1 MSSLFCRSSIFS
13 KTPWTMITHF
23 VLRPEIVIYLREPAS
38 QPDLGSLKHKIY
50 VVLI

>member
-1 MSSLFCRSSIFS
+1 
-13 KTPWTMITHF
+13 MITHF

-50 VVLI
+50 VVLIWEIVFMSYSVYIVK